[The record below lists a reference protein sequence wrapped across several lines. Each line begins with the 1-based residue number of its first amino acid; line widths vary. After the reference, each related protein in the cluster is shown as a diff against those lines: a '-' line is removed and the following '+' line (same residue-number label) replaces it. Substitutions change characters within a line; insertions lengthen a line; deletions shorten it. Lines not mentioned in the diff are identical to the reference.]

1 METILNSEAAARAP
15 RSVQPFIVG
24 TRGDSFPEEFARAL
38 GEGVRNPVQL
48 DREKWMTPY
57 LLSFRTPGE
66 LWAVILHS
74 PETGMAFEEVV
85 RCAQTLDLTLR
96 PSRLAVLAPF
106 LREGETLALLQ
117 SGVTTVL
124 PLAVPAAE
132 VAAELARP
140 VSEAHD
146 IVSNPYRWLRTLS
159 RAAHEL
165 ADTEEA
171 PQLRRLLRLF
181 ASELRVDRSSIL
193 LLEGEK
199 LRLAAEVG
207 MPPGLKVG
215 DLLDIRPDSIS
226 AWVIRNRRAR
236 HILGQLTMVNEQ
248 VRSVRSAVSAPL
260 THGERVLGVVNFSS
274 TDEGRTLTPSDMAA
288 ADVFASMI
296 AAALVHRELSA
307 RAVQNERLAAVG
319 ATMSS
324 VSHCLK
330 NLLTIFRGTTDLLG
344 RAVQKQDL
352 ASAASANELLARG
365 VQRLENT
372 VLDVLD
378 YSKHREPELAPVDVP
393 KFLADLCESFMTPLV
408 AKTHVLELECG
419 VEGALM
425 LDEFRLARALMNLLS
440 NAVEATREGGRIR
453 VSAQREGDSVV
464 FSVADNGPGVPE
476 EKLAEI
482 FKPFYSTKG
491 STGTGLGLAMVAKF
505 ADENMGR
512 VDASN
517 DEELGGLCVEII
529 LPAKAPQ

>member
-1 METILNSEAAARAP
+1 METIPPGEAAARAP
-15 RSVQPFIVG
+15 RSIQPVVVG
-24 TRGDSFPEEFARAL
+24 SRGDSFHEDLTRAMGGAARSPVHL
-38 GEGVRNPVQL
+38 EG
-48 DREKWMTPY
+48 DKWMSPY

-66 LWAVILHS
+66 LWGIILHT
-74 PETGMAFEEVV
+74 PETGMSPEDVI
-85 RCAQTLDLTLR
+85 RCAQSIDLTLR

-117 SGVTTVL
+117 AGVTTIL
-124 PLAVPAAE
+124 PISMTAAE
-132 VAAELARP
+132 VFAELSRP

-165 ADTEEA
+165 GDSEET

-181 ASELRVDRSSIL
+181 SSELRVDRSSIL
-193 LLEGEK
+193 LLEGDK
-199 LRLAAEVG
+199 LRLAAELG
-207 MPPGLKVG
+207 MPAGLKVG
-215 DLLDIRPDSIS
+215 DLLDIKPDSIS

-236 HILGQLTMVNEQ
+236 HILGQLSVVNDQ

-260 THGERVLGVVNFSS
+260 LHGEQVLGVINFSS
-274 TDEGRTLTPSDMAA
+274 TLEGRTLTPSDMAA

-324 VSHCLK
+324 VSHCMK
-330 NLLTIFRGTTDLLG
+330 NLLTIFRGTTDILG
-344 RAVQKQDL
+344 RAVQKGDM
-352 ASAASANELLARG
+352 AGAAAANELLGRG

-372 VLDVLD
+372 VLDILD
-378 YSKHREPELAPVDVP
+378 FSKHREPELVPVNVSR
-393 KFLADLCESFMTPLV
+393 FLAELCESFFTPALSR
-408 AKTHVLELECG
+408 THVLELECD
-419 VEGALM
+419 VEGGLM
-425 LDEFRLARALMNLLS
+425 LDEYRLSRALMNLLS
-440 NAVEATREGGRIR
+440 NSVEATGDGGRIR
-453 VSAQREGDSVV
+453 LSASREGDSVI
-464 FSVADNGPGVPE
+464 FSVADSGPGVPE
-476 EKLAEI
+476 DKVADI

-505 ADENMGR
+505 ADENHGR

-529 LPAKAPQ
+529 LPARSPG

>member
-1 METILNSEAAARAP
+1 METIPSSEAAARAP
-15 RSVQPFIVG
+15 RSVQPLVVG
-24 TRGDSFPEEFARAL
+24 SRGDAFPSDLTAAL
-38 GEGVRNPVQL
+38 GAGARSPVHI
-48 DREKWMTPY
+48 DADNWMTPY

-66 LWAVILHS
+66 LWAVILHA
-74 PETGMAFEEVV
+74 PESGLAFEDVV
-85 RCAQTLDLTLR
+85 RCAQSIDLTLR
-96 PSRLAVLAPF
+96 PSRLAVMAPF

-124 PLAVPAAE
+124 PIGMPAAE

-165 ADTEEA
+165 GDTGET
-171 PQLRRLLRLF
+171 PHLRKLLRLF
-181 ASELRVDRSSIL
+181 SSELHVDRSSIL
-193 LLEGEK
+193 LLDGEK

-215 DLLDIRPDSIS
+215 DLLDIKPDSIS

-236 HILGQLTMVNEQ
+236 HILGQLAASSEQ
-248 VRSVRSAVSAPL
+248 ARTVHSAVSAPL
-260 THGERVLGVVNFSS
+260 THGDRVLGVVNFSS
-274 TDEGRTLTPSDMAA
+274 TEQGRTLTPSDMAA

-296 AAALVHRELSA
+296 AASLVHRELSA
-307 RAVQNERLAAVG
+307 RSVQNERLAAVG

-324 VSHCLK
+324 VSHCMK
-330 NLLTIFRGTTDLLG
+330 NLLTIFRGTTDILG

-352 ASAASANELLARG
+352 AGAAAANELLGRG
-365 VQRLENT
+365 VMRLEST
-372 VLDVLD
+372 VLDILD
-378 YSKHREPELAPVDVP
+378 FSKHREPELSPVNVP
-393 KFLADLCESFMTPLV
+393 KFLAELCESFFTPII
-408 AKTHVLELECG
+408 ARTHVLELEC
-419 VEGALM
+419 EIDGALM
-425 LDEFRLARALMNLLS
+425 LDEYRLSRALMNLLS
-440 NAVEATREGGRIR
+440 NAVEATKQGGRIR
-453 VSAQREGDSVV
+453 LAAAREGDSVV
-464 FSVADNGPGVPE
+464 FAVADSGPGVPD
-476 EKLAEI
+476 EKVAEI

-505 ADENMGR
+505 ADENHGR

-529 LPAKAPQ
+529 LPARVPQ